1 MLLRFR
7 VYCGRNSRKASQ
19 GGLVRRAKSKA
30 QSASVPIPDDL
41 RAAFR
46 KAVWSYADWNP
57 GLPEP
62 EVTLR
67 DRLYA
72 LSAVCRLVDE
82 FHDRLAEDIF
92 DRLMS
97 YLREIRYTLLRQRLV
112 ADHSYAAAGQCFL
125 RLIEDRKRH
134 FLVP

>member
-1 MLLRFR
+1 MRLT
-7 VYCGRNSRKASQ
+7 
-19 GGLVRRAKSKA
+19 KSKA
-30 QSASVPIPDDL
+30 QSASGPDHL

-57 GLPEP
+57 ALPEP
-62 EVTLR
+62 EVPLGNR
-67 DRLYA
+67 HYA
-72 LSAVCRLVDE
+72 LSAVCRLVDD

-112 ADHSYAAAGQCFL
+112 AEHSYAAAGRCFL

>member
-1 MLLRFR
+1 MRLAK
-7 VYCGRNSRKASQ
+7 SK
-19 GGLVRRAKSKA
+19 AKSKA
-30 QSASVPIPDDL
+30 QSGSGPIPDHL

-57 GLPEP
+57 ALSEP
-62 EVTLR
+62 EVPLG
-67 DRLYA
+67 DRHYA
-72 LSAVCRLVDE
+72 LSAVCRLVDD

-97 YLREIRYTLLRQRLV
+97 CLPEIRYTLLRQKLV
-112 ADHSYAAAGQCFL
+112 AEHSYAAAGQCFL

>member
-1 MLLRFR
+1 
-7 VYCGRNSRKASQ
+7 
-19 GGLVRRAKSKA
+19 LVRLTKAKARS
-30 QSASVPIPDDL
+30 SCSPVPDRV

-46 KAVWSYADWNP
+46 AAVWAYADWNP

-62 EVTLR
+62 EVSLG
-67 DRLYA
+67 DRNYA
-72 LSAVCRLVDE
+72 LSAVCGLVGD
-82 FHDRLAEDIF
+82 FHDRLAEDVF

-97 YLREIRYTLLRQRLV
+97 YLREIRYTLLRQKLV
-112 ADHSYAAAGQCFL
+112 AEPSYAVAGHCFL

>member
-1 MLLRFR
+1 M
-7 VYCGRNSRKASQ
+7 
-19 GGLVRRAKSKA
+19 VRRAKSKA
-30 QSASVPIPDDL
+30 QSGPIPDDL

-46 KAVWSYADWNP
+46 QAVWSYADWNP
-57 GLPEP
+57 ALVEP
-62 EVTLR
+62 EVTVANR
-67 DRLYA
+67 HYA
-72 LSAVCRLVDE
+72 LSAVCGLVDD

-134 FLVP
+134 FLAP

>member
-1 MLLRFR
+1 
-7 VYCGRNSRKASQ
+7 
-19 GGLVRRAKSKA
+19 LVRLTQSKA
-30 QSASVPIPDDL
+30 QSGSGPIPDRL
-41 RAAFR
+41 RRAFR
-46 KAVWSYADWNP
+46 KAVWYYADWNP
-57 GLPEP
+57 TLPEP
-62 EVTLR
+62 EVPLG
-67 DRLYA
+67 DRHYA
-72 LSAVCRLVDE
+72 LSAVCGLVDD

-112 ADHSYAAAGQCFL
+112 AEHSYAAAGQCFL

>member
-1 MLLRFR
+1 MRL
-7 VYCGRNSRKASQ
+7 
-19 GGLVRRAKSKA
+19 AKSKA
-30 QSASVPIPDDL
+30 QSASGPIPDHL

-57 GLPEP
+57 VLPEP
-62 EVTLR
+62 EVSLG
-67 DRLYA
+67 DRHYS
-72 LSAVCRLVDE
+72 LSAVCRLVDD
-82 FHDRLAEDIF
+82 FHDRLAQDIF

-97 YLREIRYTLLRQRLV
+97 YLREIRYTLLRQKLV
-112 ADHSYAAAGQCFL
+112 AEHSYAAAGQCFL

>member
-1 MLLRFR
+1 
-7 VYCGRNSRKASQ
+7 VTCGRNARRPSQ

-30 QSASVPIPDDL
+30 QSASGPIPEDL

-57 GLPEP
+57 ALAEP
-62 EVTLR
+62 EVPLR
-67 DRLYA
+67 DRRYA
-72 LSAVCRLVDE
+72 LSAVCGLVDD
-82 FHDRLAEDIF
+82 FHDRLTEDIF

-97 YLREIRYTLLRQRLV
+97 YLREIRYTLLRQKLV
-112 ADHSYAAAGQCFL
+112 AEHSYATAGQCFL

>member
-1 MLLRFR
+1 
-7 VYCGRNSRKASQ
+7 
-19 GGLVRRAKSKA
+19 LVRLAKSKA
-30 QSASVPIPDDL
+30 QSGSGPIPDHL

-57 GLPEP
+57 ALPEP
-62 EVTLR
+62 EVPLG
-67 DRLYA
+67 DRHYA
-72 LSAVCRLVDE
+72 LSAVCGLVDD

-112 ADHSYAAAGQCFL
+112 AEHSYTAAGQCFL

>member
-1 MLLRFR
+1 
-7 VYCGRNSRKASQ
+7 VICGRNARRPSQ
-19 GGLVRRAKSKA
+19 GAIGAAGQVKSQVK
-30 QSASVPIPDDL
+30 D
-41 RAAFR
+41 
-46 KAVWSYADWNP
+46 DWNP
-57 GLPEP
+57 ALAEP
-62 EVTLR
+62 EVPLH
-67 DRLYA
+67 DRHYA
-72 LSAVCRLVDE
+72 LSAMCGLVDD

-112 ADHSYAAAGQCFL
+112 AEHSYAAAGQCFL

>member
-1 MLLRFR
+1 
-7 VYCGRNSRKASQ
+7 
-19 GGLVRRAKSKA
+19 LVRRAKSKA
-30 QSASVPIPDDL
+30 KSKTQSMSGPIPDDL

-57 GLPEP
+57 ALAEP
-62 EVTLR
+62 EVPFR
-67 DRLYA
+67 DRHYA
-72 LSAVCRLVDE
+72 LSAMCGLVDD

-112 ADHSYAAAGQCFL
+112 AEHSYAAAGQCFL

>member
-1 MLLRFR
+1 
-7 VYCGRNSRKASQ
+7 
-19 GGLVRRAKSKA
+19 LVRRAKSKA
-30 QSASVPIPDDL
+30 QSASSPIPEDL
-41 RAAFR
+41 RKAFR
-46 KAVWSYADWNP
+46 NAVWSYADWNP
-57 GLPEP
+57 ALPEP
-62 EVTLR
+62 EICIG
-67 DRLYA
+67 DRPYA
-72 LSAVCRLVDE
+72 LSTICGLVDE

-112 ADHSYAAAGQCFL
+112 AEHSYAAAGQCFL

>member
-1 MLLRFR
+1 MRL
-7 VYCGRNSRKASQ
+7 
-19 GGLVRRAKSKA
+19 AKSKA
-30 QSASVPIPDDL
+30 QSGSGPIPDHL
-41 RAAFR
+41 RAAFH

-57 GLPEP
+57 ALPEP
-62 EVTLR
+62 EVPLG
-67 DRLYA
+67 DRQHYA
-72 LSAVCRLVDE
+72 LSAVCGLVDD

-112 ADHSYAAAGQCFL
+112 AEHSYTAAGQCFL